1 MRVDKD
7 LWTKKKD
14 AMRKRLLEDLHIGY
28 LDEDISDILLKI
40 FERED
45 AFSISSCSGR
55 IIFVDAQ
62 LPWIRKSSTVIFKK
76 HKPITV
82 EEYIESLNKPL
93 LNALWIIVTGPII
106 HISTATLK
114 EAFKLI
120 SAGRAAGFKH
130 SGIISFRRDG
140 IVLELKSGIGLTYMA
155 KKDNNVLIDLNN
167 IGEVVNACN
176 DVLLKGK
183 ERLNRL
189 KEVLSKL
196 EN

>member
-7 LWTKKKD
+7 LWAKKKD
-14 AMRKRLLEDLHIGY
+14 VMRKRLLEDLHIGY

-82 EEYIESLNKPL
+82 EEYLESLNKPL

-114 EAFKLI
+114 EALKLI

-176 DVLLKGK
+176 NVLLRGK